1 MLSKRGKD
9 PGLKG
14 LDCRGFQQGMM
25 SMNKGVILL
34 ITCIV
39 FVCGS
44 FVLATVTAK
53 TIQFMVQ
60 VVMTHSLPRS
70 AVGATKSRK

>member
-1 MLSKRGKD
+1 MLSKQGKD

-14 LDCRGFQQGMM
+14 LDGRGFQQGMM
-25 SMNKGVILL
+25 SMKKSVILL

-39 FVCGS
+39 YVCGS
-44 FVLATVTAK
+44 FVFATAK
-53 TIQFMVQ
+53 TIQFIVQ